1 MTMHII
7 VGNGVAGVTAAQA
20 IRRADRSAEVHIVG
34 DEPRLYYR
42 RPMLWQYIA
51 GEIDEQA
58 LYFRP
63 QSWYESQG
71 IQVHPGMRVTGID
84 RAAHRLHL
92 ADRRVLTYDRL
103 LLATGGQPFV
113 PPIRGSDKEGV
124 YCLRTLEDARAIKAR
139 AAQASAAIIIGGGLL
154 GLETAR
160 SILRPDLPV
169 TVLEFMPHLLPRQ
182 LDAAGAAVLQDLL
195 TRMGLQI
202 VTSAIT
208 DEILG
213 DRSATGVRLKD
224 GRTFPGELIVVS
236 AGIRS
241 RTGLA
246 EAAGLEVNRGIT
258 VNQYMQT
265 SDPDIFAAGDA
276 AEFEGI
282 VYGIIPAA
290 MDQASVAAAN
300 MVQPGSKTYAG
311 TVPSTTLK
319 VVGIN
324 LTCLGNSNALGEGG
338 FTILN
343 WTDRARGV
351 FKKLV
356 LRDGRVTGAI
366 LLGDTA
372 DTRIAQRLIQE
383 GVDISAYRDA
393 LLQARLDLSILSGIG
408 D

>member
-1 MTMHII
+1 MAKHVII
-7 VGNGVAGVTAAQA
+7 GNGVAGVTAAQA
-20 IRRADRSAEVHIVG
+20 IARADPSAQVHILG

-42 RPMLWQYIA
+42 RPMLWQFIA
-51 GEIDEQA
+51 GEVDEQA

-71 IQVHPGMRVTGID
+71 IHVHLNARVTAID
-84 RAAHRLHL
+84 RSAHRLSL
-92 ADRRVLTYDRL
+92 ADGSTLTFDRL
-103 LLATGGQPFV
+103 LLATGGQPFM
-113 PPIRGSDKEGV
+113 PPMVGSHKTGV
-124 YCLRTLEDARAIKAR
+124 YCLRTLEDAQAIKMRAAR
-139 AAQASAAIIIGGGLL
+139 AHSAIIIGGGLL

-182 LDAAGAAVLQDLL
+182 LDAAGADVLQELL

-213 DRSATGVRLKD
+213 QESATGVRLKD
-224 GRTFPGELIVVS
+224 GRTFRGELIVIS

-241 RTGLA
+241 RTELA
-246 EAAGLEVNRGIT
+246 EAAGLQVGRGIV

-265 SDPDIFAAGDA
+265 SDADIFAAGDA
-276 AEFEGI
+276 AEFNGI

-290 MDQASVAAAN
+290 MEQATVAAAN
-300 MVQPGSKTYAG
+300 MVAPNSKSYNG
-311 TVPSTTLK
+311 TIPSTTLK

-343 WTDRARGV
+343 WADRKHGV

-356 LRDGRVTGAI
+356 LHDGRVTGAI
-366 LLGDTA
+366 LLGDNG
-372 DTRIAQRLIQE
+372 DTRIVQRLIQE
-383 GVDISAYRDA
+383 AIDISAYQDA
-393 LLQARLDLSILSGIG
+393 LLQAQLDLKMLPLP
-408 D
+408 